1 MMLFKISFNSRSA
14 HKKAI
19 RINIQLETTSS
30 PTISTNMKLSTAL
43 LLVASISAVAG
54 QELYGPEY
62 YGPQRRHL
70 TKSEKGG
77 GSGSGSARKE
87 TTGSTKAEKSGSE
100 ERSGGGSGSGS
111 RSAKARKRHLEGK
124 ASSGGSSS
132 SSSKKSSS
140 SKSKRRRSSSS
151 STSSDDYFRGFR
163 GFRGWHGGDWG
174 RRQDCDIVV
183 KLADYDTRT
192 TSCADLIEDRIA
204 TTYPGLR
211 VIEDTFCD
219 SNVRCLPVSRRS
231 TCDRRYLDRTMWD
244 LGDLYRKKRRRSRR
258 GRRRRRRS
266 RRNSSSS
273 STSSSKSGK

>member
-70 TKSEKGG
+70 TKSEKVD
-77 GSGSGSARKE
+77 SGVSV
-87 TTGSTKAEKSGSE
+87 
-100 ERSGGGSGSGS
+100 SGS
-111 RSAKARKRHLEGK
+111 RRGSGETASESTKSDKETRAGTKESGSAKARKRHLEGK

-132 SSSKKSSS
+132 SKKSSS
-140 SKSKRRRSSSS
+140 SRSGRRGRRRSSSS

>member
-1 MMLFKISFNSRSA
+1 MLFQISFNSRSA
-14 HKKAI
+14 HKKVI

-77 GSGSGSARKE
+77 GSESARMGTGETASGSAKSGKDRSGSAE
-87 TTGSTKAEKSGSE
+87 TEEGTGSG
-100 ERSGGGSGSGS
+100 
-111 RSAKARKRHLEGK
+111 SAKARKRHLEGK

-132 SSSKKSSS
+132 SKKSSS
-140 SKSKRRRSSSS
+140 SRSGRRGRRRSSSS
-151 STSSDDYFRGFR
+151 STSSDDYFRGYR

-258 GRRRRRRS
+258 GSRRRRRRS
-266 RRNSSSS
+266 SSSS
-273 STSSSKSGK
+273 WSSKSWK